1 MLDAMHPKQIIYQN
15 IFASVVQSTY
25 DASSEHSNTGC
36 DDCYKRF
43 AKPALQSQLL
53 KSLIN

>member
-1 MLDAMHPKQIIYQN
+1 MHPKQIIYQN